1 MKLLFKYC
9 ERFEPRS
16 HFLNIVT
23 VITCGMG
30 CRACV
35 NWKMPQKSSYKSVP
49 RLLSRIVDAL
59 TSEPTVRS
67 CDTSQ
72 QIPYFD
78 SCQLSLVWKSKIKFN
93 AGCHTC

>member
-1 MKLLFKYC
+1 MKLVFKYC

-16 HFLNIVT
+16 HFFKYCNGNYLWNE
-23 VITCGMG
+23 GRG
-30 CRACV
+30 CR
-35 NWKMPQKSSYKSVP
+35 
-49 RLLSRIVDAL
+49 LLTMIVDAL
-59 TSEPTVRS
+59 TSEPTIRS

-72 QIPYFD
+72 QIPCFD